1 MSFVMFLGDVTSEV
15 ADLALSFDSNA
26 YLLDHSNVQ
35 NLLANPDQSVTVYT
49 ALGDLPNDSDLIFRL
64 FWSAAEIKY
73 CPPRVWS
80 DGKTL
85 DAFDIFD
92 SVQGATEYYLSTA
105 MKNKPNA
112 SAIKFNIAFDKFTT
126 VVDQRQG
133 RELQLWNVGCSLSSA
148 VGVDPDQR
156 YGHLLAK
163 DLGLPVSFLTRPS
176 GSIDWCADQILRS
189 DIKPGDIVVWGLTGD
204 CRFSY
209 WQQNQVKFYT
219 LNHRKKPYEHPVLSE
234 KLLDQL
240 LAEDN
245 MIYQGIKHINQ
256 VINVCRK
263 LEIKLLIVGLLES
276 AEIDMAFANT
286 PEFIKY
292 INTQS
297 PTTPRVDL
305 GTVNP
310 YPGPQQHQLYA
321 NFCKSHLK
329 KLNYI

>member
-1 MSFVMFLGDVTSEV
+1 MSFTMFLGDVTSEV
-15 ADLALSFDSNA
+15 ADMALSFDSSA

-35 NLLANPDQSVTVYT
+35 NLLANPDQPVTVYT

-64 FWSAAEIKY
+64 FGLATEIRY

-80 DGKTL
+80 DRKTM
-85 DAFDIFD
+85 DPFDIFD

-105 MKNKPNA
+105 IKHKPN
-112 SAIKFNIAFDKFTT
+112 SPSIKFNAAFDKFMT
-126 VVDQRQG
+126 VIDQRQSSG
-133 RELQLWNVGCSLSSA
+133 LQLWNVGCSYTSA
-148 VGVDPDQR
+148 VGVDDDQR

-163 DLGLPVSFLTRPS
+163 DLGLPISFLTRPS
-176 GSIDWCADQILRS
+176 SSIDWCADQILRS
-189 DIKPGDIVVWGLTGD
+189 DVQPGDIVVWGLTGD

-209 WQQNQVKFYT
+209 WQENQVKFYT
-219 LNHRKKPYEHPVLSE
+219 LNHRQQPHEHPVLSA
-234 KLLDQL
+234 KSLDQL
-240 LAEDN
+240 LADDN

-297 PTTPRVDL
+297 PTTPLVDL
-305 GTVNP
+305 GTDNQH
-310 YPGPQQHQLYA
+310 PGIQQHQLYA